1 LAGEKSLAFYNVK
14 GECNMVKEYMTLT
27 SDQCKELVDKGFI
40 HMHKGEFSWR
50 VTMDDLVISKPE
62 LEKLIS
68 MKEKGK

>member
-1 LAGEKSLAFYNVK
+1 
-14 GECNMVKEYMTLT
+14 MVKEYMTLT